1 MAVICAE
8 VPLGTYS
15 LTYPSFSKKYCSHI
29 VYSAILLCYI
39 QTSLISIDSLM
50 RVIHQSQLTEE
61 FDGTL
66 PYDNS
71 EWIEI
76 RMVGRNH
83 RNSTPDNG

>member
-1 MAVICAE
+1 MAV
-8 VPLGTYS
+8 
-15 LTYPSFSKKYCSHI
+15 YC
-29 VYSAILLCYI
+29 VE

-76 RMVGRNH
+76 RMV
-83 RNSTPDNG
+83 SSKTDKM

>member
-1 MAVICAE
+1 
-8 VPLGTYS
+8 
-15 LTYPSFSKKYCSHI
+15 
-29 VYSAILLCYI
+29 
-39 QTSLISIDSLM
+39 M

-76 RMVGRNH
+76 RVV
-83 RNSTPDNG
+83 STAADAVSGMALRYTLSSLIAGLAPACTLNPALVMQFLYCISCRYK